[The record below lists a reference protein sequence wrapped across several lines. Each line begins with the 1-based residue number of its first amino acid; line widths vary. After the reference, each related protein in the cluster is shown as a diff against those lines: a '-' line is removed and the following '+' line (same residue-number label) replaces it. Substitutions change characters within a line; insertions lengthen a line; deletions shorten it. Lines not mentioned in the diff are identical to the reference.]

1 MDKKRVSSE
10 TGGSQ
15 KKSRLSAAACVG
27 VSLILWGYLR
37 WFGPGQDMQLAG
49 GLVEREGYGG
59 TQKEQE
65 LIVSGLGEEEQTVTV
80 KISPRVYTK
89 EEADDVFY
97 EAMEQLG
104 EQILGENESLDAV
117 TENLVLP
124 SYLRENG
131 VQVRWHSSEPELLS
145 SSGTIE
151 GEVLKRQEVLLQAE
165 LRTGDFQA
173 DFEIPVTLLPK
184 SRSQEEQLLR
194 TFSEELVRLDEQ
206 QKNEAYLKLPVEYQG
221 KTLSYRPAEKQNY
234 GVIPF
239 LGILLAALFVLRED
253 SERKEREKKREQLL
267 LLDYAEM
274 VSKLQVLVGAG
285 MTVRNAWGR
294 MVHDYENTDF
304 RKERPVYEEM
314 R

>member
-1 MDKKRVSSE
+1 M
-10 TGGSQ
+10 
-15 KKSRLSAAACVG
+15 
-27 VSLILWGYLR
+27 
-37 WFGPGQDMQLAG
+37 
-49 GLVEREGYGG
+49 EREGYGG

-97 EAMEQLG
+97 GAMEQLG

-124 SYLRENG
+124 SYLRESG
-131 VQVRWHSSEPELLS
+131 VQIRWHSSEPELLS
-145 SSGTIE
+145 SSGIIE

-184 SRSQEEQLLR
+184 SRSQEERLLR

-221 KTLSYRPAEKQNY
+221 KTLSYPAGGKTKLWSDSVSGNPA
-234 GVIPF
+234 GRAF
-239 LGILLAALFVLRED
+239 CSAAKIQSGRNG
-253 SERKEREKKREQLL
+253 RKSGNSCCFWIMQRWFPSCRCL
-267 LLDYAEM
+267 
-274 VSKLQVLVGAG
+274 
-285 MTVRNAWGR
+285 
-294 MVHDYENTDF
+294 
-304 RKERPVYEEM
+304 
-314 R
+314 